1 MIVADRKIGNTK
13 IQVVTIIKKIIRTAL
28 TITSNINNSLTS
40 TNTTSNKREMMYI
53 RTGLEA
59 QAITNLTQINSN
71 STNTIVTIMTNNSMT
86 EMHNTLTNSGIS
98 HIINTP
104 INSQWKQMILR
115 HRQSN
120 LSKTRLRI
128 CLVLQHSSQLLLLPR
143 PISNHSNRCM
153 LSLSKHLVAHSQCS
167 IPLSPTIKE

>member
-28 TITSNINNSLTS
+28 IITSNINNSLTS

-104 INSQWKQMILR
+104 INSQ
-115 HRQSN
+115 
-120 LSKTRLRI
+120 
-128 CLVLQHSSQLLLLPR
+128 
-143 PISNHSNRCM
+143 
-153 LSLSKHLVAHSQCS
+153 
-167 IPLSPTIKE
+167 